1 MSDEDTNDTIDTDSQ
16 PSEQSAPVD
25 LPPQSSASDT
35 SNQDSQV
42 SVAPD
47 GREHIKDLVLVMF
60 SKVKLR
66 V

>member
-47 GREHIKDLVLVMF
+47 GREHIKDLGSDDTIVN
-60 SKVKLR
+60 K
-66 V
+66 